1 MRNPT
6 SCSSPHDDTVWS
18 FCFPALD
25 EAASIALAADLAR
38 EIRSGDCLALDG
50 SVGMGK
56 STFARALLR
65 ARADDPVLEVPSPT
79 FTLVQTYEIES
90 EKADSDGLEISH
102 FDLYRIGDF
111 EELYEIG
118 LEESWQQGVAL
129 IEWPDRAEELLPEDA
144 LWLQFEQ
151 ATGDD
156 CRKLTLMGTGM
167 WGERLQH
174 LCCKRNLLIASGW
187 GGGVITPIKGDLSPR
202 SYARISLSDRA
213 SIEDFDDGQ
222 ADEDAGAQK
231 HAILMDM
238 PARAPGPLLADGRA
252 YDLVAHRVTELA
264 PMVSI
269 SEGLAGLGIRVPD
282 IYGVDLPNGLMLWE
296 DFGGVTLA
304 EGAEAPVAERYIATA
319 RQLAMLHSQPCPE
332 QFDGAGGTHLL
343 SLYDREAFL
352 VELDVFLDHYWPHVK
367 GTTCP
372 DDERACFMTLWSPL
386 LDRLEQAERVLVL
399 RDVQDPNCFW
409 LEDAPDGR
417 PVGFIDFQDC
427 LIGPVAYDLAAL
439 ATDARVTICDKLEDD
454 ILSAYFD
461 MREMSGESR
470 DDFAV
475 LYCLCVAQRTMKN
488 LGAFARAANQWNRPS
503 YLAHIPRSLGYLDKA
518 LAHPFL
524 SELKD
529 WYGSHRLD
537 G

>member
-1 MRNPT
+1 MRTPT
-6 SCSSPHDDTVWS
+6 TSSSPSDDTVWS
-18 FCFPALD
+18 FCFAALD
-25 EAASIALAADLAR
+25 EAASVALAADLAR
-38 EIRSGDCLALDG
+38 EIRAGDCLALDG

-65 ARADDPVLEVPSPT
+65 ARADDPLLEVPSPT
-79 FTLVQTYEIES
+79 FTLVQSYEIES
-90 EKADSDGLEISH
+90 KEPDSEDLEISH

-129 IEWPDRAEELLPEDA
+129 IEWPDRAEGLLPEET

-151 ATGDD
+151 AAEGE
-156 CRKLTLMGTGM
+156 CRKLTLTGTGM

-174 LCCKRNLLIASGW
+174 LCLKRNLLIVSGW
-187 GGGVITPIKGDLSPR
+187 GGGVIAPIKGDLSPR
-202 SYARISLSDRA
+202 NYARISLSEPA
-213 SIEDFDDGQ
+213 SIGGFDDP
-222 ADEDAGAQK
+222 DKDAGAEE

-252 YDLVAHRVTELA
+252 YDLVAHRVTALA

-269 SEGLAGLGIRVPD
+269 SQGLAGLGLRVPD

-304 EGAEAPVAERYIATA
+304 ESADAPVAERYIATA
-319 RQLAMLHSQPCPE
+319 RQLALLHCQPCPE

-343 SLYDREAFL
+343 SIYDREAFL
-352 VELDVFLDHYWPHVK
+352 IELDVFLDHYWPHVK

-372 DDERACFMTLWSPL
+372 ADERARFTALWSPL
-386 LDRLEQAERVLVL
+386 LDRLEQAECVLVL

-417 PVGFIDFQDC
+417 SVGFIDFQDC

-439 ATDARVTICDKLEDD
+439 ATDARVTICDTLEDD
-454 ILSAYFD
+454 ILSAYFAT
-461 MREMSGESR
+461 RKMSGESR

-518 LAHPFL
+518 LAHPLL
-524 SELKD
+524 SDLKD
-529 WYGSHRLD
+529 WYGGHRL
-537 G
+537 GG